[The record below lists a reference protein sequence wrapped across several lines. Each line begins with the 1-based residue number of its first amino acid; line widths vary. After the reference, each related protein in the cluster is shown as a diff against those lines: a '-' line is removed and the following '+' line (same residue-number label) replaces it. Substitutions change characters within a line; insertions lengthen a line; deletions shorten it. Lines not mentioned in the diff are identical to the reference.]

1 MRDKKEFFGLL
12 KELDGQPIESYQQV
26 VGDYDFTRYVIKCHP
41 FRVQGPEIQPLFS
54 IRVPQTIAEIPEVLF
69 ESPIRRTALED
80 YLLRGFSAEVD
91 QLASFDMHGM
101 AKRNIVVSSPDQTIL
116 PRNTILV
123 TGEYVELRVEI
134 QLPLQKV
141 LVDGVLTYAVDGIR
155 MQEILFDELMEAVV
169 NSLLYC
175 NMNAEEVESFVQ
187 AMDNADRLRQ
197 HLSASGQVAFMAEG
211 SLLDR
216 AELSDLPDY
225 EHAVP
230 LELADGLGEPVDTPY
245 AGTVNGLVIP
255 SGLTV
260 IVGEADGG
268 RIELMDALAHGIYNH
283 VSGDG
288 REHCVTVPDA
298 VEIIT
303 EPGRSVQNVDLSAF
317 YRADASKSHFS
328 SEWADSFDSQAAS
341 LVEALEAGARVLLI
355 DEQTSCP
362 TFLGTDSRLDEV
374 MSEASHISL
383 AARARQMVDELGISI
398 VIAGANLVAEYIPVA
413 DTVLQVSQSMVSDV
427 TASAKELDIR
437 PASAA
442 PSMPLSPLL
451 SRLRWIMPSSIDPS
465 IGRDDVFVKVEEDG
479 FIQFGRTSMDSEDLS
494 QLVSSD
500 QLRAIGLT
508 FYYLKLRYVDEGYS
522 LREILD
528 LVDRDISNEGLN
540 ALARDFCGNLARPR
554 RYEIAALLNR
564 LPTFRVSHVTQ

>member
-1 MRDKKEFFGLL
+1 M
-12 KELDGQPIESYQQV
+12 
-26 VGDYDFTRYVIKCHP
+26 
-41 FRVQGPEIQPLFS
+41 
-54 IRVPQTIAEIPEVLF
+54 
-69 ESPIRRTALED
+69 
-80 YLLRGFSAEVD
+80 
-91 QLASFDMHGM
+91 
-101 AKRNIVVSSPDQTIL
+101 
-116 PRNTILV
+116 
-123 TGEYVELRVEI
+123 
-134 QLPLQKV
+134 
-141 LVDGVLTYAVDGIR
+141 
-155 MQEILFDELMEAVV
+155 
-169 NSLLYC
+169 
-175 NMNAEEVESFVQ
+175 
-187 AMDNADRLRQ
+187 
-197 HLSASGQVAFMAEG
+197 
-211 SLLDR
+211 
-216 AELSDLPDY
+216 SDLPDY

-245 AGTVNGLVIP
+245 AGTINGLVIP

-260 IVGEADGG
+260 IVGEVDGG
-268 RIELMDALAHGIYNH
+268 RIEIMDALAHGIYNH
-283 VSGDG
+283 VRGDG

-298 VEIIT
+298 VEIIS

-317 YRADASKSHFS
+317 YRADTSKLQFS

-374 MSEASHISL
+374 MGEASHISL

-398 VIAGANLVAEYIPVA
+398 VIAGSNLVAEYIPVA
-413 DTVLQVSQSMVSDV
+413 DTVLQVSQSMVSDI
-427 TASAKELDIR
+427 TELTKELDIR
-437 PASAA
+437 PASSA
-442 PSMPLSPLL
+442 PSIPLSPLL
-451 SRLRWIMPSSIDPS
+451 SWLRWIMPSSIDPS

-479 FIQFGRTSMDSEDLS
+479 FMQFGRTIMDAEDLT

-540 ALARDFCGNLARPR
+540 ALARDLCGNLARPR
-554 RYEIAALLNR
+554 RYEVAALLNR

>member
-12 KELDGQPIESYQQV
+12 KELDGQPIESYQQI
-26 VGDYDFTRYVIKCHP
+26 VGDYDFTRYVIKSHP

-80 YLLRGFSAEVD
+80 YLLRAFSAEVD

-101 AKRNIVVSSPDQTIL
+101 AKRNIVVSSPGQTIL

-134 QLPLQKV
+134 QLPLQQIS
-141 LVDGVLTYAVDGIR
+141 VDGVLTYAVDGIR
-155 MQEILFDELMEAVV
+155 MQEILYDELMEAVV

-175 NMNAEEVESFVQ
+175 NMNAQEVESFVQ
-187 AMDNADRLRQ
+187 AMDDADRLRQ
-197 HLSASGQVAFMAEG
+197 HLSASGQVAFLAEG

-245 AGTVNGLVIP
+245 AGTINGLVIP

-268 RIELMDALAHGIYNH
+268 RIEIMDALAHGIYNH
-283 VSGDG
+283 VRGDG

-298 VEIIT
+298 VEIIS

-317 YRADASKSHFS
+317 YRADTSKLNFS

-374 MSEASHISL
+374 MGEASHISL
-383 AARARQMVDELGISI
+383 ASRARQMVDELGISI
-398 VIAGANLVAEYIPVA
+398 VIAGSNLVAEYIPVA
-413 DTVLQVSQSMVSDV
+413 DTVLQVSKSMVSNI
-427 TASAKELDIR
+427 TELTKELEIR
-437 PASAA
+437 PAASA

-479 FIQFGRTSMDSEDLS
+479 LIKFGRTIMDAEDLT
-494 QLVSSD
+494 QLVSTD

-554 RYEIAALLNR
+554 RYEVAALLNR

>member
-12 KELDGQPIESYQQV
+12 KELDGQPIESYQQI

-41 FRVQGPEIQPLFS
+41 FRVHGPLIQPLFS

-80 YLLRGFSAEVD
+80 FLLRAFSAEID
-91 QLASFDMHGM
+91 QLASFDMHGT
-101 AKRNIVVSSPDQTIL
+101 AKRNIVVSKPDQAIL

-123 TGEYVELRVEI
+123 TGEYVDLRVEI
-134 QLPLQKV
+134 QLPLQQMS
-141 LVDGVLTYAVDGIR
+141 VDGVLTYAVDGIR
-155 MQEILFDELMEAVV
+155 MQEILYDELMEAVV

-175 NMNAEEVESFVQ
+175 NMNAQEVESFVQ
-187 AMDNADRLRQ
+187 SMDNTDRLRQ
-197 HLSASGQVAFMAEG
+197 HLSASGQVAFLAEG

-245 AGTVNGLVIP
+245 AGTINGLVIP

-268 RIELMDALAHGIYNH
+268 RIEIMDALAHGIYNH
-283 VSGDG
+283 VRGDG

-298 VEIIT
+298 VEIIS

-317 YRADASKSHFS
+317 YRADTSKLQFS

-374 MSEASHISL
+374 MGEASHISL

-398 VIAGANLVAEYIPVA
+398 VIAGSNLVAEYIPVA
-413 DTVLQVSQSMVSDV
+413 DTVLQVSKSMVSNI
-427 TASAKELDIR
+427 TELTKELEIR
-437 PASAA
+437 PAASA

-479 FIQFGRTSMDSEDLS
+479 FMQFGRTIMDAEDLT

-540 ALARDFCGNLARPR
+540 ALARDLCGNLARPR

>member
-12 KELDGQPIESYQQV
+12 KELNGQSIENYQQI

-41 FRVQGPEIQPLFS
+41 FRVNGPDIQPMFS
-54 IRVPQTIAEIPEVLF
+54 IRVPQTISEIPEVLF

-91 QLASFDMHGM
+91 QLASFDVHGV
-101 AKRNIVVSSPDQTIL
+101 AKRNIIVSSPEQKIL
-116 PRNTILV
+116 PRNAILV
-123 TGEYVELRVEI
+123 TGEYVELRVGI
-134 QLPLQKV
+134 QLPLQQLMIDDNISYV
-141 LVDGVLTYAVDGIR
+141 IDGTR
-155 MQEILFDELMEAVV
+155 MQEILFDELMESVV

-175 NMNAEEVESFVQ
+175 NMDSQAVESFVQ
-187 AMDNADRLRQ
+187 SMDDSDVLRQ
-197 HLSASGQVAFMAEG
+197 HLSASGQVAFIADG

-216 AELSDLPDY
+216 ADHSDLPDY
-225 EHAVP
+225 EHAVSFQVS
-230 LELADGLGEPVDTPY
+230 EDVVASVETPY
-245 AGTVNGLVIP
+245 FGAVKGLVVP

-260 IVGEADGG
+260 IIGEADSG
-268 RIELMDALAHGIYNH
+268 RIDLMDAISQGIYNH
-283 VSGDG
+283 VGGDG

-298 VEIIT
+298 VEIIS
-303 EPGRSVQNVDLSAF
+303 EPGRSVQNVDISAF
-317 YRADASKSHFS
+317 YYKDAAKQNYSTD
-328 SEWADSFDSQAAS
+328 WADSFDSQAAS
-341 LVEALEAGARVLLI
+341 VVEALEAGARVLLV

-362 TFLGTDSRLDEV
+362 TFFGTDSRLSSLSGV
-374 MSEASHISL
+374 SSHISL
-383 AARARQMVDELGISI
+383 AARARQMVDELGVSI
-398 VIAGANLVAEYIPVA
+398 IVGGSNLVAEYIPIA
-413 DTVLQVSQSMVSDV
+413 DTVLHVSGSKVMDIS
-427 TASAKELDIR
+427 SSIKELDIG
-437 PASAA
+437 AA
-442 PSMPLSPLL
+442 PVAPNVTLSPLL

-465 IGRDDVFVKVEEDG
+465 IGRDDVFVEVNEEG
-479 FIQFGRTSMDSEDLS
+479 LIQFGRTIMDADDIT
-494 QLVSSD
+494 QLVSDD
-500 QLRAIGLT
+500 QLRAVGLT

>member
-12 KELDGQPIESYQQV
+12 KELDGQPIESYQQI
-26 VGDYDFTRYVIKCHP
+26 VGDYDFTRYVIKSHP

-80 YLLRGFSAEVD
+80 YLLRAFSAEVD
-91 QLASFDMHGM
+91 QLASFDMHGV

-134 QLPLQKV
+134 QLPLRQTS
-141 LVDGVLTYAVDGIR
+141 VDGVLTYAVDGTR
-155 MQEILFDELMEAVV
+155 MQEILYDELMEAVV

-175 NMNAEEVESFVQ
+175 NMNVQEVESFVQ

-197 HLSASGQVAFMAEG
+197 HLSASGQVAFLAEG

-245 AGTVNGLVIP
+245 AGTINGLVIP

-268 RIELMDALAHGIYNH
+268 RIEIMDALAHGIYNH
-283 VSGDG
+283 VRGDG

-298 VEIIT
+298 VEIIS
-303 EPGRSVQNVDLSAF
+303 EPGRSVQNVDISAF
-317 YRADASKSHFS
+317 YRADTSKLHFS

-374 MSEASHISL
+374 MGEASHISL
-383 AARARQMVDELGISI
+383 ASRARQMVDELGISI
-398 VIAGANLVAEYIPVA
+398 VIAGSNLVAEYIPIA
-413 DTVLQVSQSMVSDV
+413 DTVLQVNQSMVSNI
-427 TASAKELDIR
+427 TALTKELDIR
-437 PASAA
+437 PAASA

-479 FIQFGRTSMDSEDLS
+479 LMQFGRTIMDSEDLT
-494 QLVSSD
+494 QLVSTD

-540 ALARDFCGNLARPR
+540 ALARDLCGNLARPR
-554 RYEIAALLNR
+554 RYEVAALLNR

>member
-12 KELDGQPIESYQQV
+12 KELDGQPIESYQQI
-26 VGDYDFTRYVIKCHP
+26 VGDYDFTRYVIKSHP

-80 YLLRGFSAEVD
+80 YLLRAFSAEVD
-91 QLASFDMHGM
+91 QLASFDMHGV

-134 QLPLQKV
+134 QLPLQQTS
-141 LVDGVLTYAVDGIR
+141 VDGVLTYAVDGTR
-155 MQEILFDELMEAVV
+155 MQEILYDELMEAVV

-175 NMNAEEVESFVQ
+175 NMNVQEVESFVQ

-197 HLSASGQVAFMAEG
+197 HLSASGQVAFLAEG

-245 AGTVNGLVIP
+245 AGTINGLVIP

-268 RIELMDALAHGIYNH
+268 RIEIMDALAHGIYNH
-283 VSGDG
+283 VRGDG

-298 VEIIT
+298 VEIIS
-303 EPGRSVQNVDLSAF
+303 EPGRSVQNVDISAF
-317 YRADASKSHFS
+317 YRADTSKLHFS

-374 MSEASHISL
+374 MGEASHISL
-383 AARARQMVDELGISI
+383 ASRARQMVDELGISI
-398 VIAGANLVAEYIPVA
+398 VIAGSNLVAEYIPIA
-413 DTVLQVSQSMVSDV
+413 DTVLQVNQSMVSNI
-427 TASAKELDIR
+427 TALTKELDIR
-437 PASAA
+437 PAASA

-479 FIQFGRTSMDSEDLS
+479 LMQFGRTIMDSEDLT
-494 QLVSSD
+494 QLVSTD

-540 ALARDFCGNLARPR
+540 ALARDLCGNLARPR
-554 RYEIAALLNR
+554 RYEVAALLNR